1 MALQAE
7 SLLHKRLKR
16 LSCWIL
22 CFLSINPRFDTEDYC
37 SVIENLPL
45 RQKQLFPPEKR
56 DRINSEKSSLMDEKE
71 PIATLGR
78 SQEQEPL
85 EMENAP
91 GDKNGSENHCGE
103 RSTSSSEESL
113 FSVENDA
120 QDGSVTSEE
129 TNYRKEDV
137 IYFDFEEKGVVSE
150 LDSLVDS
157 IENFA
162 RSVDGFSCLSEIG
175 FEDLEEQ
182 VIDTIEEKVIQEY
195 GLGCIQNYVENIDD
209 DDDDEKSSD
218 SKSGDDNDGDE
229 VECLKQDNTAAT
241 AAEILDDIIK
251 TEREDKEVVYDPKKK
266 ESSGRSLVRKALE
279 IIRNSNTNSL
289 EKEKK
294 LDADDDLMIRK
305 PDEALKAADN
315 PMESSVVRDESQQEE
330 DRSVEVQCT
339 DSTDS
344 NSVLKQP
351 KSRCLND
358 EAEHVSSKRI
368 DDERMENIVLKDD
381 TANDPTESIAQDN
394 SKEENVLDRKFTSF
408 VSPDRENSS
417 GSLNSMQ
424 NNIVDHQEEEQMN
437 KRRMNFEG
445 SESGS
450 QYEHQSLE
458 IIHDPSGPLI
468 RTASF
473 NGTPSVTLIRTAS
486 FNGTPS
492 VRSVSTIYDNME
504 VVYDPKLFGKS
515 SRRLHNLPK
524 RSNSC
529 CDLREIATT
538 LKPNNIQTKQ
548 KLEKPCSE
556 SVESRRSLPPKP
568 SKDIEKPDIQNTSL
582 SAEHGQPLSP
592 LQFEGFE
599 MRLNLDCYSIASSEN
614 NVKKNT
620 KHRSKSL
627 ANRRRLLDPERL
639 ICGLKPQQRRLITKR
654 KTKSKKAKDVRP
666 KSPVKEKA
674 NNTSMDTT
682 LTIPTEDED
691 GLPQYQIEVTNS
703 PGMSSRDPLGSV
715 LPQRSKKSDPR
726 KTENSDYTTRISVT
740 TNASTISSRDIVPQE
755 ALLSEAQSLPRP
767 PSPKRETSSNYSG
780 ELVDLLHQISSY
792 VDGIVENNNYSIAI
806 PSIRSRSKSP
816 SNKDGNEADDEQSIS
831 KSDVVDDSKNVA
843 SAITREVKAKVVD
856 PINLANKKR
865 SEKSQREKENE
876 QKKSDLLSLFDNS
889 PIRSIGS
896 LSSHDEKTEKQS
908 NSIARSLLEDDES
921 DDSSLIAGSSVGR
934 SVTSPKMVYQ
944 QSEAPQ
950 DIWEKAPVIYHMKS
964 SPPKAKRAY
973 RNAQKRTSLH
983 RTVERHPLPA
993 SAKSKDQA
1001 NSIGE
1006 NAKQNVS
1013 IRARKEVPKQAKDSR
1028 HNSVSEKN
1036 SVSIPEKIEYSF
1048 GSSRR
1053 TPMALR
1059 EESATTRASF
1069 HRSQNKN
1076 VVTLQEITKKPVY
1089 HNGRKPYN
1097 HSKINPQS
1105 NGFIVDENG
1114 FLISGTASVRKD
1126 IEKRTSFFEML
1137 ERGSAPLS
1145 LRSHEPVAKS
1155 VGMTGE
1161 TKVFLREPPRV
1172 IPSTLADKKFVTSG
1186 NRPKHSTRS
1195 QVITSGANNNRNA
1208 INFESQFQS
1217 RSSEPFLKPLSQVLD
1232 RAVRSR

>member
-1 MALQAE
+1 M
-7 SLLHKRLKR
+7 SV
-16 LSCWIL
+16 
-22 CFLSINPRFDTEDYC
+22 NPRFDTEDYC

-45 RQKQLFPPEKR
+45 WRKQLFSPEKR
-56 DRINSEKSSLMDEKE
+56 DRINSENSSLMDEKE

-103 RSTSSSEESL
+103 RSTSSSEESH
-113 FSVENDA
+113 FSVESDA

-137 IYFDFEEKGVVSE
+137 IYFDFEEKGIVSE

-162 RSVDGFSCLSEIG
+162 RSVDGLSCLSEIG
-175 FEDLEEQ
+175 FEDLEEN

-209 DDDDEKSSD
+209 DDDEKSSE
-218 SKSGDDNDGDE
+218 SKSGDDNDGE
-229 VECLKQDNTAAT
+229 ELEYLKQDNTAVT
-241 AAEILDDIIK
+241 AAEILDDIFK

-266 ESSGRSLVRKALE
+266 ESSGRSFARKALG
-279 IIRNSNTNSL
+279 IIRNSNTNSQK
-289 EKEKK
+289 KEKK
-294 LDADDDLMIRK
+294 LNADNDIMNRK
-305 PDEALKAADN
+305 PDEVLKAAEN
-315 PMESSVVRDESQQEE
+315 PMEISAVQDKSQQKE
-330 DRSVEVQCT
+330 DRSVEDQCA

-358 EAEHVSSKRI
+358 ETEHVSPERI

-381 TANDPTESIAQDN
+381 EPTESIAQDN
-394 SKEENVLDRKFTSF
+394 SKEENVLDLNFTSL
-408 VSPDRENSS
+408 VSPDHENSS
-417 GSLNSMQ
+417 GSLNAMQ
-424 NNIVDHQEEEQMN
+424 NNIVDCQEEEQMN

-492 VRSVSTIYDNME
+492 VKSVSTIYDNME

-515 SRRLHNLPK
+515 SCSLHNLPK

-548 KLEKPCSE
+548 KLEKQCSE

-568 SKDIEKPDIQNTSL
+568 SKDIEIPDIQNTSL
-582 SAEHGQPLSP
+582 SAEHGQPLPP
-592 LQFEGFE
+592 LEFEGFE
-599 MRLNLDCYSIASSEN
+599 MRLNLDCYNIASSEE
-614 NVKKNT
+614 NVKKKT

-627 ANRRRLLDPERL
+627 TNRRRLLDPERL
-639 ICGLKPQQRRLITKR
+639 ICGLKPQQRRLITNR
-654 KTKSKKAKDVRP
+654 KTKSKKAKDAKP

-715 LPQRSKKSDPR
+715 LPQISKKSDSR
-726 KTENSDYTTRISVT
+726 KSQNSDYTTRISVT
-740 TNASTISSRDIVPQE
+740 TNAPTNSSREKAPQE
-755 ALLSEAQSLPRP
+755 ALLSEAQSLQRP

-831 KSDVVDDSKNVA
+831 KSDVADDSKNVA
-843 SAITREVKAKVVD
+843 SAITREVVD
-856 PINLANKKR
+856 PINLAIIKR

-889 PIRSIGS
+889 SIRSTGS

-908 NSIARSLLEDDES
+908 NSITRSLLEDDES

-950 DIWEKAPVIYHMKS
+950 DIWKKAPVIYHMKS
-964 SPPKAKRAY
+964 SPPKAKRVY

-993 SAKSKDQA
+993 SAKSKDLSNQVSTA

-1006 NAKQNVS
+1006 NAKQNGS

-1028 HNSVSEKN
+1028 HNSVSEEN
-1036 SVSIPEKIEYSF
+1036 SVSIPKKIEYSF

-1059 EESATTRASF
+1059 EESGTTTASF

-1076 VVTLQEITKKPVY
+1076 VVAPQEITKNPVH
-1089 HNGRKPYN
+1089 HNGRKPNN
-1097 HSKINPQS
+1097 HSKVNPQS

-1114 FLISGTASVRKD
+1114 FLISGTAAVRKD
-1126 IEKRTSFFEML
+1126 IQKRTSFFEML
-1137 ERGSAPLS
+1137 ERGSAPSS

-1195 QVITSGANNNRNA
+1195 EVITSRVNINRNA
-1208 INFESQFQS
+1208 INFASQFQS
-1217 RSSEPFLKPLSQVLD
+1217 RSSEPFLKPMSKVLD
-1232 RAVRSR
+1232 RAVQSR